1 MEIIR
6 ATTDE
11 QHRSQGAGEKIL
23 NALIDFA
30 KRNQCMQLHLH
41 LDSGVQ
47 RFDAHRFYLKHG
59 MRIASYHLLLD
70 V

>member
-1 MEIIR
+1 MEIIWV
-6 ATTDE
+6 TTDE

-30 KRNQCMQLHLH
+30 KRNQCMQLHL
-41 LDSGVQ
+41 DSGVQ